1 MTEKEF
7 ALLQGLYFEQAVM
20 SLLERAGCDVCY
32 TGGSGDFGVDIVCIY
47 DNIRIAIQCKYRNC
61 GVVGNQAVQ
70 AVVGGMR
77 LYACDRA
84 LVVTNQCFSRMA
96 QIQAAANDVVL
107 IDGQSLLD
115 IVPNDTGNIEL
126 FDRLFGLV
134 YKIED

>member
-77 LYACDRA
+77 LY
-84 LVVTNQCFSRMA
+84 
-96 QIQAAANDVVL
+96 DVVL